1 MCVGVLCGHQRL
13 RLRREMP
20 SKPVPVDWAEGLAL
34 WRELAW
40 CDEEVT
46 GDPFAPMAGAAPF
59 QPPPGAARG
68 AAFWAA

>member
-1 MCVGVLCGHQRL
+1 
-13 RLRREMP
+13 MP

-34 WRELAW
+34 RRELAG